1 MSDSIANAA
10 LRTDQSEPKKTRTR
24 TPKDF
29 PLVVHKAKQ
38 LWCKSI
44 RGKRVYFERLDQ
56 DPDGSK
62 SLEFWNRHKDE
73 IIATGRKPT
82 REAGALTT
90 AELCNFFMSHKRAEL
105 EKGRI
110 VERTWNELFQVCEFF
125 LSVVGKTRLASSLDA
140 LDFSEVS
147 LALSKR
153 FNVVSQGKRIGQI
166 KSIFKYGDEA
176 GLLDSQPR
184 FGPGFKKPT
193 AKQLRTHRNE
203 KGRQDYSNKEILDL
217 LKHTTPNQKA
227 MILLGVQA
235 GFGNTD
241 IAELSL
247 DAMDLE
253 KGWIDWPRKKTGVA
267 RRVPL
272 WRETIQALQDVLKNR
287 PQVDSDLVFISK
299 RGNDYRQTGEGGW
312 RIAGEFCQV
321 CERAKVDNRGF
332 YSLRRTFQTIAEE
345 SGDFPAIKAIMGHS
359 FSETDMSARYRQ
371 IVVDERLQRV
381 TNTVHDWLFK

>member
-1 MSDSIANAA
+1 MQDCTENAA
-10 LRTDQSEPKKTRTR
+10 PCTEQSPPKKPRTKA
-24 TPKDF
+24 TKDF
-29 PLVVHKAKQ
+29 PLAIHKAKQ

-44 RGKRVYFERLDQ
+44 RGKRIYFERVDQ
-56 DPDGSK
+56 DPDGLK

-105 EKGRI
+105 EQCRI

-125 LSVVGKTRLASSLDA
+125 LSTVGKTRLASSIDS
-140 LDFSEVS
+140 LDFGEVA

-166 KSIFKYGDEA
+166 KSIFKYGYEA

-184 FGPGFKKPT
+184 FGPGFRKPT

-203 KGRQDYSNKEILDL
+203 KGRQDYSREEVLDL

-235 GFGNTD
+235 GFGNVD
-241 IAELSL
+241 VAELSL
-247 DAMDLE
+247 DAVDLE

-272 WRETIQALQDVLKNR
+272 WRETIQALQDVVGSR
-287 PQVDSDLVFISK
+287 PKTDSALVFISK
-299 RGNDYRQTGEGGW
+299 RGNSYQQTSEGGW
-312 RIAGEFCQV
+312 RIAGEFRQV
-321 CERAKVDNRGF
+321 CERASVENRGF

-371 IVVDERLQRV
+371 VVKDERLQRV
-381 TNTVHDWLFK
+381 TNSVHDWLFG